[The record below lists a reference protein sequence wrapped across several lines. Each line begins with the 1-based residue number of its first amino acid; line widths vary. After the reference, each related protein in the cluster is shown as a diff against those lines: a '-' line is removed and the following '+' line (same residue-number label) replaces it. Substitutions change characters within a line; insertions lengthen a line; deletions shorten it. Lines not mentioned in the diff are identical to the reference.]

1 MKKLIFFLCV
11 VFFAFSST
19 PFASG
24 EEDPRSARQQASD
37 ECRSRTTDQ
46 YVFEAL
52 AKERKLPALDRIFHQ
67 LADEK
72 GVDGAIQDV
81 KSQHL
86 DLFEEKRRQLETEG
100 KDLKSGDGMRCS
112 VVSIFE
118 AVGVYVNR
126 KESEFW
132 GDPVGKFTKA
142 VMEGNGEALQVA
154 MTFWMDI
161 EVLSPTQ
168 MKDNARWVQNIVYFV
183 TGFLMIASLIIGGI
197 RMAMARQSGVMGGL
211 EEIGEGV
218 GKWLMFSIVV
228 PAGTI
233 SALRGSDA
241 LAKAIMD
248 EFGSKDT
255 KAIIQ
260 IGTLQETKF
269 GPVIMLAL
277 ALVCLCGSV
286 MQVVALVI
294 RDLVLPIVLGL
305 TPLFAA
311 ASFSE
316 TGRNGLR
323 HLVGY
328 IIAALA
334 YKPAC
339 ALIYVV
345 VIWNTSAPIGDD
357 GKKALFNAMMIAMV
371 GFLAPS
377 LVRMIV
383 PAVAQAGGGSGGMA
397 LSAAVSATGAIT
409 GAAMGGV
416 TGALSGARSG
426 GSQGQQQAGGGGQS
440 SGSPAGAGAPPGG
453 VFSSHGGGSS
463 SGAAPAGA
471 AGGGHGA
478 PPVAAGDGGSSSGAA
493 PAGAA
498 GGGHGAPPPVVIN
511 MPRQSRF
518 GRAASF
524 AARGASSGARM
535 GGGAVRAYESM
546 MENAMGG
553 PGQIAR

>member
-52 AKERKLPALDRIFHQ
+52 AKERKLPALDRK

-72 GVDGAIQDV
+72 GVDGAIQEV

-112 VVSIFE
+112 VVSVFE

-126 KESEFW
+126 KETEFW

-241 LAKAIMD
+241 
-248 EFGSKDT
+248 
-255 KAIIQ
+255 
-260 IGTLQETKF
+260 
-269 GPVIMLAL
+269 
-277 ALVCLCGSV
+277 
-286 MQVVALVI
+286 
-294 RDLVLPIVLGL
+294 
-305 TPLFAA
+305 
-311 ASFSE
+311 
-316 TGRNGLR
+316 
-323 HLVGY
+323 
-328 IIAALA
+328 
-334 YKPAC
+334 
-339 ALIYVV
+339 
-345 VIWNTSAPIGDD
+345 
-357 GKKALFNAMMIAMV
+357 
-371 GFLAPS
+371 
-377 LVRMIV
+377 
-383 PAVAQAGGGSGGMA
+383 
-397 LSAAVSATGAIT
+397 
-409 GAAMGGV
+409 
-416 TGALSGARSG
+416 
-426 GSQGQQQAGGGGQS
+426 
-440 SGSPAGAGAPPGG
+440 
-453 VFSSHGGGSS
+453 
-463 SGAAPAGA
+463 
-471 AGGGHGA
+471 
-478 PPVAAGDGGSSSGAA
+478 
-493 PAGAA
+493 
-498 GGGHGAPPPVVIN
+498 
-511 MPRQSRF
+511 
-518 GRAASF
+518 
-524 AARGASSGARM
+524 
-535 GGGAVRAYESM
+535 
-546 MENAMGG
+546 
-553 PGQIAR
+553 

>member
-46 YVFEAL
+46 YVYEAL
-52 AKERKLPALDRIFHQ
+52 AKERKIPALDGK

-112 VVSIFE
+112 VVSVFE

-453 VFSSHGGGSS
+453 VFGGHGGGSS

-493 PAGAA
+493 PGGAA